1 MTLGFTPVGK
11 RKIAVHVVLYCVNI
25 IVLALSARVNLFQEF
40 FFVADLFPLGLSIA
54 TLVILTVMLALD
66 FACKNSYTGRPQ
78 FEIGVFAVLS
88 IFWLSFN
95 AFSTSRWRHVPMS
108 CPAGADA
115 VKTWCQDVQA
125 LKAFV
130 WIEWLIFSLTAY
142 LTLRYTISQKSRGN
156 KHILRMPLSRY
167 SPFLKN
173 DGTMNYIRNSGFLT
187 FSDPKL

>member
-1 MTLGFTPVGK
+1 MAFGFTSVGK
-11 RKIAVHVVLYCVNI
+11 KKITVHVVLYCVNI
-25 IVLALSARVNLFQEF
+25 IVLALSARVNMFQEF

-54 TLVILTVMLALD
+54 TLVVLTTMLALD
-66 FACKNSYTGRPQ
+66 FICKTSYTGRPQ
-78 FEIGVFAVLS
+78 FEIGVFTVLS

-108 CPAGADA
+108 CPAGSDD

-142 LTLRYTISQKSRGN
+142 MTLRYTISQKNRGN

-167 SPFLKN
+167 SPLLRN
-173 DGTMNYIRNSGFLT
+173 DGITEYTRNSEFVQ
-187 FSDPKL
+187 FSEPKF